1 MTKTKAQLSKSV
13 VVLAASILFCGSGFG
28 ATVFDNTASTNNL
41 NRSFSPGN
49 GIEFGDQIFL
59 AGSERRITDFQF
71 DYFLS
76 ANAGGNERAELFF
89 YQNNGAGGT
98 APGTQLYRSGQFP
111 LDKGF
116 QTVLAQGLSVTVG
129 NSFTWAVRFEGVDLG
144 EQAGLLVFDPP
155 VVGASFDDFWVR
167 DTAGNWTT
175 FLIDGGAV
183 PGNFSARV
191 IAVPEP
197 TTFAF
202 AISMGLMWLGFR
214 AYKRRS

>member
-1 MTKTKAQLSKSV
+1 MTKTKTHLSKSV
-13 VVLAASILFCGSGFG
+13 AILSASIMLCTSGL
-28 ATVFDNTASTNNL
+28 ASTVFDNSDLANNK
-41 NRSFSPGN
+41 NRAYSPGN
-49 GIEFGDQIFL
+49 GVEFGDQIFL
-59 AGSERRITDFQF
+59 SGNERRITDFQF
-71 DYFLS
+71 DYFVS

-98 APGTQLYRSGQFP
+98 APGTQLYRSGQFA

-116 QTVLAQGLSVTVG
+116 QSILAQGLSVTVG
-129 NSFTWAVRFEGVDLG
+129 NTFTWTVQFSGIDLN

-155 VVGASFDDFWVR
+155 TVGSSFDDFWVKNT
-167 DTAGNWTT
+167 DGSWST

-197 TTFAF
+197 TTLAF
-202 AISMGLMWLGFR
+202 AMSMGLMWIGYR
-214 AYKRRS
+214 TYRKRS